1 MRAKLLLPIL
11 AAALLSLA
19 ACNIEDFGG
28 FDRYHQDFHY
38 TYPLKSGGRLS
49 VETFNGS
56 VEVSGWDQETVDI
69 SGSKS
74 GPTQEAADALKI
86 AIDNSPDSVSIRVT
100 RPSDR
105 RGNMGARFVIKIPR
119 AAYVDR
125 IFTSNGAIRTQ
136 DGSGPARLHTSN
148 GEIRV
153 QSLRGSLDAET
164 SNSSIELIDIAGDV
178 KAHTSNGHI
187 RAEGLRGGL
196 EADTSNSSINARL
209 VQVPAGRPVRLETS
223 NSSVE
228 LRLPANFANDVRV
241 STSNSGITLHM
252 PYQVNAHV
260 MARTN
265 NSSISSDFEVA
276 MRGEFS
282 KNRLEGVVGNG
293 GPLID
298 LSTSNGSIRLRKM

>member
-11 AAALLSLA
+11 AAALFCLA
-19 ACNIEDFGG
+19 ACEFEDFRG
-28 FDRYHQDFHY
+28 FDRYRQDFHY
-38 TYPLKSGGRLS
+38 SYPLKSGGRLS

-69 SGSKS
+69 SGAKS
-74 GPTQEAADALKI
+74 GPTQEAADALKV
-86 AIDNSPDSVSIRVT
+86 AIDNSPDLVSIRVT
-100 RPSDR
+100 RPSD

-125 IFTSNGAIRTQ
+125 IFTSNGAIHTE
-136 DGSGPARLHTSN
+136 DGSGPSRLRTSN
-148 GEIRV
+148 AAIRV
-153 QSLRGSLDAET
+153 QSLRGSLDAQT
-164 SNSSIELIDIAGDV
+164 SNGSIELIDIDGDA

-187 RAEGLRGGL
+187 RTEGLRGGL

-209 VQVPAGRPVRLETS
+209 AQVPAGRPVRLETS

-228 LRLPANFANDVRV
+228 LRLPANFANDIRV
-241 STSNSGITLHM
+241 SSSNGGITLHM

-260 MARTN
+260 MARTT
-265 NSSISSDFEVA
+265 NSSISSDFEIK
-276 MRGEFS
+276 MQGDFS
-282 KNRLEGVVGNG
+282 KNRLEGVLGNG

-298 LSTSNGSIRLRKM
+298 LATSNGSIRLLKM